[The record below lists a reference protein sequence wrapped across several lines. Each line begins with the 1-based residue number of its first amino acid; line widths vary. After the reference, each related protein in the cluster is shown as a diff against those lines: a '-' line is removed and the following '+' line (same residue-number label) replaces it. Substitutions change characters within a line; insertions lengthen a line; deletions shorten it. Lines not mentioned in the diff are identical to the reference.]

1 MNRSE
6 LQISGR
12 TAATSRERAALLL
25 AFALILVWGINFSVQ
40 KAVFA
45 AVTPG
50 GFLFVRY
57 LIMPVCA
64 VALLWQRFGT
74 AWPRLPRAEW
84 LALLRLGLLG
94 HLMHVGLVT
103 FGIDWSTAFSS
114 SLILACGP
122 VFTLLLLRGLG
133 VERLTRAQI
142 AGVGGRLRRCADLPI
157 RQAARRAVARERR

>member
-1 MNRSE
+1 MERTE
-6 LQISGR
+6 PRVPGE

-40 KAVFA
+40 KAVFT

-84 LALLRLGLLG
+84 WALLDWDC
-94 HLMHVGLVT
+94 LVT
-103 FGIDWSTAFSS
+103 
-114 SLILACGP
+114 
-122 VFTLLLLRGLG
+122 
-133 VERLTRAQI
+133 
-142 AGVGGRLRRCADLPI
+142 
-157 RQAARRAVARERR
+157 